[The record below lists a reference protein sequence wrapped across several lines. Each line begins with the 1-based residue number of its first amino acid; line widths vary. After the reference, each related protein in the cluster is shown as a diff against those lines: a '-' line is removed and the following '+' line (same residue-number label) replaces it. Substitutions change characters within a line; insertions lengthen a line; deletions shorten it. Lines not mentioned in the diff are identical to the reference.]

1 MKKLLT
7 KIGLKALR
15 SLGLK
20 KEASGFYGLGIAPK
34 LMDALDIKG
43 FVTPT
48 PIQHKSIPIAT
59 EGKDMVGIAQ
69 TGTGK
74 TIAFAIPMIQ
84 RLAAGPGKGLVLL
97 PTRELA
103 LQVAEVCRDFA
114 PLMGMSVA
122 CLIGG
127 ESKEE
132 QLRDLFRKARIIIG

>member
-1 MKKLLT
+1 MKRLL
-7 KIGLKALR
+7 KKYGLKALET
-15 SLGLK
+15 LGLK

-34 LMDALDIKG
+34 LMDILDKKG
-43 FVTPT
+43 FVVPT
-48 PIQHKSIPIAT
+48 PIQEKSIRVAT

-84 RLAAGPGKGLVLL
+84 RLAAKSGKGLVLL

-114 PLMGMSVA
+114 PQMGMGVA
-122 CLIGG
+122 ALSAERGRRASCTTSTAKPG
-127 ESKEE
+127 
-132 QLRDLFRKARIIIG
+132 